1 MEFKNTCSRYKTGF
15 NIFHT
20 DVFIQFLVI
29 LGANVL
35 IFLKDPVI
43 CGLLQITVERAFVR
57 N

>member
-1 MEFKNTCSRYKTGF
+1 MEFKNTCRYKTGF